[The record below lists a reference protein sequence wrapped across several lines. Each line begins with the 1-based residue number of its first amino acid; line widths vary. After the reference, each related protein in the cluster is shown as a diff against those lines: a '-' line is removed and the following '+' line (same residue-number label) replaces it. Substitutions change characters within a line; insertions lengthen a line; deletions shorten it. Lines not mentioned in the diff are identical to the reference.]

1 MSWHSIPHEPRKLTA
16 TEARLDAIYAA
27 ARKGLKGDTLAMA
40 SGLLPSEYRQ
50 LCQFDPLA
58 ELAELKGRADGEME
72 ISSVLHA
79 AAAGGDAKA
88 ALEILKHVHGWV
100 AKQQISVD
108 VEQRISITGALEM
121 AERRVIE
128 GVYTVIED
136 MHYADDAVHRRRR
149 DALDEPSLVQADQ
162 ERPFGV
168 RVADVP
174 VGREG
179 DAA

>member
-1 MSWHSIPHEPRKLTA
+1 MTWHSIPHEPRKIEA

-27 ARKGLKGDTLAMA
+27 ARKGLKGDTLALA
-40 SGLLPSEYRQ
+40 AGLLPSEYRQ

-72 ISSVLHA
+72 LSSVLHA
-79 AAAGGDAKA
+79 AAAEGDAKA

-121 AERRVIE
+121 AERRVLE
-128 GVYTVIED
+128 GVYTVIEEQSL
-136 MHYADDAVHRRRR
+136 ADDPIHRRRR

-162 ERPFGV
+162 ERPAGV
-168 RVADVP
+168 RAAVLP
-174 VGREG
+174 VGASG